1 MANSAFDGKA
11 FKVVKNMLR
20 TVFRPLRVV
29 SGLALFGSSAAFGE
43 MTVSQN
49 VVLNEDTDWRD
60 QGMVTIPAGVTV
72 DLNGHSLAVRGLS
85 CAGSIVNLQGEYQE
99 LAYIESFGKQWI
111 STGFVSTG
119 QTGIDFDFT
128 TTGDTGNHAYFCGD
142 WAADGHLFVINGQN
156 LNFFASNF
164 KVGTY
169 SANTRYRLVTV
180 PGAEKN
186 IHLYNVDT
194 GTELSANTVSL
205 AHTGSGEMKIFAGSA
220 AGGWAASYRL
230 HAFKMTESGTVVRD
244 YVPMRRLSD
253 GVAGL
258 YDYATQTFKVSE
270 GSEPFAGGPAAST
283 RARLCLDVSDGATY
297 SITGSCAVHAEVM
310 DGCMLTADCDLRCF
324 GTDLSINGAISL
336 NDHRLDVLPLVGTG
350 TIGNGGYRALSY
362 IESNGSQWLNTGFVT
377 TDQTAID
384 FDFTVTGDTSNK
396 AYFCG
401 DWANNGHLFVI
412 NGANVNFFGGNGTKV
427 ATYSANMRY
436 HFMTV
441 PGGSSTVL
449 MYNGTSGSLLT
460 SSSVTL
466 THTGTGEM
474 TLFAANSN
482 GVNPASY
489 RLHAFK
495 LTHAGTVV
503 RDYVPARRLSDGAV
517 GLYDRANGTFHT
529 SNGRSEFIAGAPEPV
544 LYGGNGAAA
553 ELHVNVPAEQAAE
566 MNVRLVGDFNLVKE
580 GPGVLNMSAVAD
592 FTGEVAI
599 DEGMYNGV
607 AVSTFDWN
615 DFLAHRWSFNGTYDD
630 SVGAQTATASNA
642 NVLLDE
648 TAVTTP
654 GGSGY
659 VELGANVLPNDGSPV
674 TVEIWA
680 TENSIQS
687 WSTFFSIN
695 DYNVQSRDFFLM
707 SWTVEANPDN
717 DSIQLK
723 TNNSFQF
730 NLFQSFCP
738 YELGRKYL
746 LAIKILPNDAGT
758 GNTRFVFSQWDAATG
773 ALLKTVTAT
782 AAKWSLETFPQT
794 CMRLGYGQ
802 DTRHSHATF
811 DEVRVWKMA
820 LDDEQLKA
828 DALHGPDAG
837 PFNVRAAI
845 GERGFFSVAEAL
857 AAATTEDTVTLHSHV
872 QTNPLDFGTTTAGAL
887 VLTVGAKMTF
897 DITQASDAVALT
909 AAGGIVLP
917 EGCTLNDLVVFSDPH
932 FAPRLSDDGMS
943 ILAVNTTIPFTAV
956 WVGEG
961 DCSNLSDSRNWI
973 CYNSLGNEIASTVPS
988 NLYTRVTIYGPA
1000 ASSFNCRSGQTPIWF
1015 SLEIGDCTL
1024 TADCDW
1030 RGCEVNVNGCVD
1042 LAGHKLFVRDFN
1054 GTGTICNRTNTA
1066 FRFYRFK
1073 VEATGVN
1080 GFATTG
1086 GAVQIG
1092 ELKLFNGTN
1101 DVTRTFTQVHYDA
1114 STFNPEFAS
1123 DFNPTKAVDGDLAT
1137 KWYDDRADSTQ
1148 SDDLR
1153 DAVWLTLEYAQP
1165 ILVTDY
1171 TWFTGNDT
1179 ANNSQR
1185 NPTAW
1190 RLQGSNDNTTWVDLD
1205 VVQNESSA
1213 TANKTAFYVLNRPAI
1228 VPGVACGELHI
1239 DVPAGQT
1246 KENKTVTFS
1255 GYLKL
1260 VKDGAGTF
1268 VGSKPSQ
1275 KYVGG
1280 TEIAT
1285 GILTP
1290 GLNADELFGSN
1301 GTDFIVDDGAQ
1312 YRMDIY
1318 APYPVRN
1325 NNLFIAGSGPDGKGA
1340 IRTMVTSYELNNGSY
1355 EWSRS
1360 LTLTADAVINHE
1372 DYAFSLYAHNGQPLP
1387 VNLNGYELTFY
1398 SNKPVSQHRWPFLL
1412 SVGAV
1417 SSGPGTLVI
1426 GENLQFF
1433 PYVNAS
1439 DFSSLTLVVTENASY
1454 TTESNTLGRPISV
1467 SNLVYR
1473 STSFVSQTK
1482 QLTTV
1487 LGCYTPATMNSA
1499 PKVQLGDAA
1508 HLAPSIDLGD
1518 WTEPFD
1524 ATLGGGLTFFEGACV
1539 SVLTGARKPAQ
1550 MEKLISWSEIP
1561 SATFSSPNLPGR
1573 LRKLNDGL
1581 YYYSGLMVIIR

>member
-1 MANSAFDGKA
+1 MRRIALRPFG
-11 FKVVKNMLR
+11 VV
-20 TVFRPLRVV
+20 P
-29 SGLALFGSSAAFGE
+29 GLAVFAFSAAFGE

-49 VVLNEDTDWRD
+49 VVLSEDTDWRE
-60 QGMVTIPAGVTV
+60 QGLVTIPAGVTV

-85 CAGSIVNLQGEYQE
+85 CAGAIVNLRGEYQE

-111 STGFVSTG
+111 STGFVSTD

-128 TTGDTGNHAYFCGD
+128 VTGDTGNHAYFCAD

-156 LNFFASNF
+156 LNFFAANF
-164 KVGTY
+164 TVGKY
-169 SANTRYRLVTV
+169 SANARYRLVTD

-186 IHLYNVDT
+186 ICLYNGDT
-194 GTELSANTVSL
+194 GAQISANSISL
-205 AHTGSGEMKIFAGSA
+205 AHTGSGEMRIFAGSA
-220 AGGWAASYRL
+220 TGGWAASYRL

-258 YDYATQTFKVSE
+258 YDFATQTFKVSE
-270 GSEPFAGGPAAST
+270 GSEPFAGGPAASK
-283 RARLCLDVSDGATY
+283 RARLCLDVSGGATY
-297 SITGSCAVHAEVM
+297 SLTGTCAVHAEVM
-310 DGCMLTADCDLRCF
+310 DGGMLAGDCDLRCF
-324 GTDLSINGAISL
+324 GKDLSINGAISL
-336 NDHRLDVLPLVGTG
+336 NDHRLDVLALAGKG

-362 IESNGSQWLNTGFVT
+362 IESNGSQWFNTGFVT

-384 FDFTVTGDTSNK
+384 FDFTVTGDTGNK

-427 ATYSANMRY
+427 ATYSANTRY

-441 PGGSSTVL
+441 PGGASTVL
-449 MYNGTSGSLLT
+449 MYNGTSGSLLA

-466 THTGTGEM
+466 THTGGGEM
-474 TLFAANSN
+474 TLFAVDSS

-495 LTHAGTVV
+495 LTHAGAVV
-503 RDYVPARRLSDGAV
+503 RDYVPAQRLSDGAV
-517 GLYDRANGTFHT
+517 GLYDQANGTFRT
-529 SNGRSEFIAGAPEPV
+529 SDGRSGFIAGAPEPV
-544 LYGGNGAAA
+544 FYGGDGAAA

-566 MNVRLVGDFNLVKE
+566 MNVRLVGDFKFVKE
-580 GPGVLNMSAVAD
+580 GPGVLNMPSVAD

-599 DEGMYNGV
+599 TDGMYNGV

-615 DFLAHRWSFNGTYDD
+615 DFLVHRWSFNGTYED
-630 SVGAQTATASNA
+630 SVGAQTAMASNA
-642 NVLLDE
+642 NVILGE
-648 TAVTTP
+648 SAVTTP
-654 GGSGY
+654 GGTGY
-659 VELGANVLPNDGSPV
+659 IELGADALPNDGTPV

-680 TENSIQS
+680 TENSIQH
-687 WSTFFSIN
+687 WSSIFSIN
-695 DYNVQSRDFFLM
+695 DYSAQTKDFFLM
-707 SWTVEANPDN
+707 SWTIETNPDS

-723 TNNSFQF
+723 ANNTAYFELRNQ
-730 NLFQSFCP
+730 FCP

-746 LAIKILPNDAGT
+746 LTIKILPNDAGA
-758 GNTRFVFSQWDAATG
+758 GGTRFVLSKWDAATG
-773 ALLKTVTAT
+773 ALLKTTTAN
-782 AAKWSLETFPQT
+782 AANWSFSTFPQT
-794 CMRLGYGQ
+794 SLRLGYGQ
-802 DTRHSHATF
+802 ANRHAHATF

-820 LDDEQLKA
+820 LDDEQLRA

-857 AAATTEDTVTLHSHV
+857 AAATTEDTVTLHPHA
-872 QTNPLDFGTTTAGAL
+872 QANPLDFGTTTAGSL

-897 DITQASDAVALT
+897 DITQAADAAALS

-917 EGCTLNDLVVFSDPH
+917 EGCALNDLVVFSDPH
-932 FAPRLSDDGMS
+932 FVPQLSDDGTS
-943 ILAVNTTIPFTAV
+943 ILAVNTTIPFTAR
-956 WVGEG
+956 WIGEG
-961 DCSNLSDSRNWI
+961 DCSNLSDPRNWI
-973 CYNSLGNEIASTVPS
+973 CRNSLGNEIAPTVPS
-988 NLYTRVTIYGPA
+988 NLYTRVTIEGPA
-1000 ASSFNCRSGQTPIWF
+1000 ASSFNCRPGQTPIWF

-1030 RGCEVNVNGCVD
+1030 RGCEVNVNGSVD

-1054 GTGTICNRTNTA
+1054 GTGTVCNRTNAA

-1073 VEATGVN
+1073 VEATGIN

-1086 GAVQIG
+1086 SAVEIG
-1092 ELKLFNGTN
+1092 EVKLFNGTN
-1101 DVTRTFTQVHYDA
+1101 DITRSFTHVYYDA
-1114 STFNPEFAS
+1114 STFNSEFVS
-1123 DFNPTKAVDGDLAT
+1123 DYNPTKAVDGDLGT
-1137 KWYDDRADSTQ
+1137 KWYDDRADSTN

-1153 DAVWLTLEYAQP
+1153 DAVWFTLEYAQP
-1165 ILVTDY
+1165 VQVTDY
-1171 TWFTGNDT
+1171 TWFTGNDVKNFP
-1179 ANNSQR
+1179 AR

-1190 RLQGSNDNTTWVDLD
+1190 RLQGSNDNTTWTDLD
-1205 VVQNESSA
+1205 VVRNESCS
-1213 TANKTAFYVLNRPAI
+1213 TANKTAFFVLHRPAI
-1228 VPGVACGELHI
+1228 VPGVAHGELHV
-1239 DVPAGQT
+1239 DVPEGQT
-1246 KENKTVTFS
+1246 RENKTVTLS

-1268 VGSKPSQ
+1268 VGAKPSQ

-1280 TEIAT
+1280 TEIAA

-1290 GLNADELFGSN
+1290 GLNADELFGAN

-1325 NNLFIAGSGPDGKGA
+1325 NNLIIAGKGPDGKGA
-1340 IRTMVTSYELNNGSY
+1340 IRTMVTSYELNNASY
-1355 EWSRS
+1355 EWLRS

-1372 DYAFSLYAHNGQPLP
+1372 DYAFSLYAHNCQPLP
-1387 VNLNGYELTFY
+1387 LNLNGHELTFY
-1398 SNKPVSQHRWPFLL
+1398 SDKPAAQHRWPYLL
-1412 SVGAV
+1412 SIGAV
-1417 SSGPGTLVI
+1417 SPGTGTLVI
-1426 GENLQFF
+1426 GDNLQFF
-1433 PYVNAS
+1433 PYENPC
-1439 DFSSLTLVVTENASY
+1439 DFSSLTLVITEKASY
-1454 TTESNTLGRPISV
+1454 TTESNTAGQPISV

-1473 STSFVSQTK
+1473 SESSMSQTK

-1487 LGCYTPATMNSA
+1487 LGCYTPATTNSA

-1508 HLAPSIDLGD
+1508 HLAPSIDLAD

-1524 ATLGGGLTFFEGACV
+1524 ATFGGGLTFFEGARV
-1539 SVLTGARKPAQ
+1539 VVLTGARKPAQ
-1550 MEKLISWSEIP
+1550 MEKLISWSALP
-1561 SATFSSPNLPGR
+1561 PVTFSCPNLPGR
-1573 LRKLNDGL
+1573 LRALDDGL
-1581 YYYSGLMVIIR
+1581 YYCSGLTIIVR